1 MLRNPAWF
9 PDLEYMRHQKNKV
22 TLDRKVGPRKALLSG
37 LATSLVLYEKIVTT
51 KAKAKATQSMVEKLV
66 TKAKKNTLAA
76 RRDIIAI
83 LSQAVAAKK
92 LMEVLGPRF
101 TGRAGGFTRIVNLRR
116 RKGDGAE
123 EVLLEFV

>member
-1 MLRNPAWF
+1 
-9 PDLEYMRHQKNKV
+9 MRHQKNKI

-37 LATSLVLYEKIVTT
+37 LAASLVLYEKIVTT
-51 KAKAKATQSMVEKLV
+51 KAKAKATQSMVEKLI

-76 RRDIIAI
+76 RRDIIAD
-83 LSQAVAAKK
+83 LSQEVAAKK

-101 TGRAGGFTRIVNLRR
+101 AQRPGGFTRLINLRR